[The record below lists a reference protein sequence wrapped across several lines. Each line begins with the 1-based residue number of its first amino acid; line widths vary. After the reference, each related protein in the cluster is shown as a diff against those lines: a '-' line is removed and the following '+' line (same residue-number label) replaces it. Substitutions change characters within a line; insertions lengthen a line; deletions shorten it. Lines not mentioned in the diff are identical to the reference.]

1 MPKHLNII
9 ARSNGVGLD
18 RDVSIIREIV
28 SAAGYEVTLSHSRG
42 ISALRRWLPQKKHF
56 SANLFLERIFPRW
69 LGAAEKNIL
78 IPNQER
84 FPKRHLH
91 HLTRLD
97 AIFCK
102 SQHALE
108 IFSQLHPACH
118 FTGFSSEDLFNPAI
132 TREQKT
138 FLHLAGKS
146 TLKGTEAILQL
157 WEKHPEWPTLTLVQT
172 KDNAPESVPANVTLH
187 RDYLSNAEIAQLY
200 NSHPIHLCPS
210 RSEGWGHYIVE
221 AMSCG
226 ALVITSDGPPMN
238 ELITPARGLLIDIE
252 KSEPRHL
259 GTNYFIHPTSLER
272 IIEEIIATPP
282 QQWTEQ
288 TQAARAWSLENTAA
302 FEKRLLQHLDPL
314 TPPRPSPQ

>member
-97 AIFCK
+97 AIFCELRRHTQAL
-102 SQHALE
+102 QHAAR
-108 IFSQLHPACH
+108 HPPVNGVVVDQKNAC
-118 FTGFSSEDLFNPAI
+118 S
-132 TREQKT
+132 
-138 FLHLAGKS
+138 
-146 TLKGTEAILQL
+146 
-157 WEKHPEWPTLTLVQT
+157 
-172 KDNAPESVPANVTLH
+172 
-187 RDYLSNAEIAQLY
+187 
-200 NSHPIHLCPS
+200 
-210 RSEGWGHYIVE
+210 
-221 AMSCG
+221 
-226 ALVITSDGPPMN
+226 
-238 ELITPARGLLIDIE
+238 
-252 KSEPRHL
+252 
-259 GTNYFIHPTSLER
+259 
-272 IIEEIIATPP
+272 
-282 QQWTEQ
+282 
-288 TQAARAWSLENTAA
+288 
-302 FEKRLLQHLDPL
+302 
-314 TPPRPSPQ
+314 